1 MNNERK
7 GTIAMERKS
16 AAMILAVLI
25 TIMTLTACSSKTAK
39 QTYTVIQDSKYDSV
53 FLNVSIDDFL
63 ASGFHFGDSCDIS
76 FSNGLT
82 FEDIPFFSGYYVH
95 TGMPLIVGYP
105 GYEYISVT
113 RNNQGLWTDA
123 GLTENDT
130 AVVTLH
136 ETGKYLNEQEALSQ
150 SYSNDKD
157 EYRDDI
163 QFANF
168 RALSGGKL
176 KEKFLYRGASPVDN
190 QKNRAASAN
199 TLLEKNGIRFIL
211 DLADS
216 EEEYLGYRKEADFS
230 SFYAAALYDEGS
242 MALLDMSS
250 SYGSEAFKQKLAGGL
265 HKMLSAEGPIYIH
278 CLEGKDR
285 TGFVCVLL
293 EALAGAGYDEMLGDY
308 MKTYENYFGITKAD
322 NPDKYNA
329 VVSLYFDAFAAYLH
343 GTEDLDVLTSADYSQ
358 DAVNYLLDA
367 GMTADEIAAL
377 RNMITEGSNE
387 TCSVKAASARTA

>member
-1 MNNERK
+1 MK
-7 GTIAMERKS
+7 RKS

-25 TIMTLTACSSKTAK
+25 AIMTFTACSSKTVD
-39 QTYTVIQDSKYDSV
+39 QTYNIVQDSKYDSA
-53 FLNVSIDDFL
+53 FLNVSIDDFI

-82 FEDIPFFSGYYVH
+82 FEDIPFFSGYYVR

-136 ETGKYLNEQEALSQ
+136 EAEKYLNEQEAMSQ
-150 SYSNDKD
+150 SYSNDKG
-157 EYRDDI
+157 EYLDDI

-168 RALSGGKL
+168 RALSGGNL
-176 KEKFLYRGASPVDN
+176 KENFLYRGASPVDN
-190 QKNRAASAN
+190 QKNRAASVNA
-199 TLLEKNGIRFIL
+199 LLEKSGICFII

-216 EEEYLGYRKEADFS
+216 EEEYLGYRKKAGFS
-230 SFYAAALYDEGS
+230 SFYASELYDEGNT
-242 MALLDMSS
+242 ALLGMSS
-250 SYGSEAFKQKLAGGL
+250 NYGSNAFKQKLAGGL
-265 HKMLSAEGPIYIH
+265 QRMLSAKGPVYIH

-293 EALAGAGYDEMLGDY
+293 EALAGASYDEMRSDY
-308 MKTYENYFGITKAD
+308 MKTYENYYNITEEGS
-322 NPDKYNA
+322 PDKYNA

-343 GTEDLDVLTSADYSQ
+343 GTEDCEVLTSADYSQ

-367 GMTADEIAAL
+367 GMTADEIVAL
-377 RNMITEGSNE
+377 RNMIA
-387 TCSVKAASARTA
+387 KD